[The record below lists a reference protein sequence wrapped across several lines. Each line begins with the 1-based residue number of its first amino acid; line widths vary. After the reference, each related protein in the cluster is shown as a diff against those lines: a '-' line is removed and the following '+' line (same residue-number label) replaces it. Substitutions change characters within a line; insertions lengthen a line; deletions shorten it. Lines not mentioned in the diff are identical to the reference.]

1 MIIEGKKINELEG
14 LINLTNDSV
23 LPIVIITNNIPEES
37 AKKVTIQQLST
48 YLGGKPTSYY
58 YDSTSWTLSQDKQ
71 DLIIDEFSSNTI
83 WVFKNGL
90 KLRPDTNSSSL
101 DNDYW
106 VSGTTI
112 HFNTALDDTDV
123 INLEVF

>member
-1 MIIEGKKINELEG
+1 MEITGKKINELEG
-14 LINLTNDSV
+14 LINLTDDSV
-23 LPIVIITNNIPEES
+23 LPIVVVIDNTPEEN

-58 YDSTSWTLSQDKQ
+58 YDSSSWNLSQDKQ
-71 DLIIDEFSSNTI
+71 NLTIDEFSSNTI
-83 WVFKNGL
+83 WVFKNGV
-90 KLRPDTNSSSL
+90 KLRPDANSSSL

-106 VSGTTI
+106 LNGTII
-112 HFNTALDDTDV
+112 HFNVPLEVTDL